1 MNRNVTHQ
9 AGLLPSAFRGLA
21 VSLAVAL
28 AVVAVGAFASL
39 SMPDPGKYTGTFA
52 VAALFIAA
60 FAGGLCT
67 ARRRGGATLLCGAM
81 TALFILAPLSVFALI
96 FSVKMNISV
105 FALRAL
111 GVLACSVLGANVG
124 VGASVGGKKKKKKPR
139 GRG

>member
-9 AGLLPSAFRGLA
+9 PGLLGAALRGLA
-21 VSLAVAL
+21 VAFAVAL
-28 AVVAVGAFASL
+28 AVTIACTLAAL
-39 SMPDPGKYTGTFA
+39 AMPAPGKYTGVYA

-60 FAGGLCT
+60 FAGGFCT

-81 TALFILAPLSVFALI
+81 TALFFLAPLSLLALI

-111 GVLACSVLGANVG
+111 GVLVCSVLGANVG
-124 VGASVGGKKKKKKPR
+124 VGATRGNKKKKKAR